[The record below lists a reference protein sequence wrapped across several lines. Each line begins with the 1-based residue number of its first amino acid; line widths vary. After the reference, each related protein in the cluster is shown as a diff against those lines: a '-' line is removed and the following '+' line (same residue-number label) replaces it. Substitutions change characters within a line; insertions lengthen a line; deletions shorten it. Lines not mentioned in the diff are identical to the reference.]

1 MGRSL
6 KGKTG
11 PLCNSAPR
19 VNPKAASS
27 PSTDGH
33 SKVPSAQGQG
43 YARSISKAVK
53 STSSDP
59 L

>member
-1 MGRSL
+1 VWLR
-6 KGKTG
+6 
-11 PLCNSAPR
+11 APR
-19 VNPKAASS
+19 YSQGGVKP
-27 PSTDGH
+27 PH

-43 YARSISKAVK
+43 YARTISKAVK